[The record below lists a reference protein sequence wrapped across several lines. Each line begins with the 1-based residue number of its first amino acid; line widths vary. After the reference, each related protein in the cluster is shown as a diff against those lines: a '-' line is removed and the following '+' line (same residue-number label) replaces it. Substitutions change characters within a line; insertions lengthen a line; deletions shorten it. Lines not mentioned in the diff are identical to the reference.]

1 MKRPHRAL
9 NRFLTYSALLNFASV
24 IALNEKF
31 PDIPDKVTVRHR
43 SGNNRSKEIAVT
55 PADVKDYFHLVQVTV
70 SLNLPVTQG
79 VDAQNASVGIQSGAV
94 DPITAR
100 EMYLNLE
107 NPLEVDERWAEWQLK
122 KSAVAII
129 NAMLIQRLTAS
140 AQAGQIPIEQLLEQS
155 ASLPQAA
162 QEALMATLGED
173 GATPATGP
181 SPGRALNNAA
191 RTGRMQDMSQLQGA
205 QMELP

>member
-1 MKRPHRAL
+1 
-9 NRFLTYSALLNFASV
+9 
-24 IALNEKF
+24 
-31 PDIPDKVTVRHR
+31 
-43 SGNNRSKEIAVT
+43 
-55 PADVKDYFHLVQVTV
+55 
-70 SLNLPVTQG
+70 
-79 VDAQNASVGIQSGAV
+79 
-94 DPITAR
+94 
-100 EMYLNLE
+100 MYLNLE

-162 QEALMATLGED
+162 QEALMMALGED

-181 SPGRALNNAA
+181 SPGRSLNNMA

-205 QMELP
+205 EMELP